1 MPKTPNAKSRY
12 DTINNLNKDRKKRDI
27 HNRIMSALQK
37 LLRLVAVAT
46 VGLCQESEIE
56 ERNASD
62 PSFAPIEH

>member
-1 MPKTPNAKSRY
+1 
-12 DTINNLNKDRKKRDI
+12 
-27 HNRIMSALQK
+27 MSALQK
-37 LLRLVAVAT
+37 LLRLVAVVT